1 MKGDVTMKTT
11 KDFLLNMFD
20 LNEEIIT
27 LVEETE
33 KEIAEEIENFNEI
46 KSYNQFKVLKA
57 MQDNRLSDT
66 HFNWNTGYGYNDA
79 GRETLEKVYSHV
91 FNTEDAIVR
100 PIIVN
105 GTHALTLCLTGV
117 LRRGD
122 EIISATGKPYDTIE
136 EVIGIRNEN
145 KSSLKEFGVGYKQ
158 IDFLSTGEVD
168 IEGLVKSISNK
179 TKMVYIQRSTGYGWR
194 KALTIKGIKDI
205 IDRVKAINENIIIM
219 VDNCYGEFLEIQEPT
234 DVGADIMA
242 GSLIKNP
249 GGGLALTGGY
259 IVGKRELI
267 DLISYRMT
275 SPGIGKECGLTFGLT
290 RNMFQGL
297 FIAPEVVTGA
307 LKGAILC
314 ARVFEKLGYEVC
326 PKPNDERSDIIQAIK
341 LHSPEKVIAFCEG
354 IQSAAPVDSY
364 VTPVPWDMPGYDSPV
379 IMAAGAFVQGSS
391 IELSADAPI
400 KEPYIAYF
408 QGGLTYEHA
417 KFGVLKGLQ
426 SMYDK
431 GLLEVSS
438 KPA

>member
-1 MKGDVTMKTT
+1 MKTT
-11 KDFLLNMFD
+11 KDFLLNTFGIEKGIVE
-20 LNEEIIT
+20 LVEVVEEEII
-27 LVEETE
+27 
-33 KEIAEEIENFNEI
+33 KEFTNLDGV

-57 MQDNRLSDT
+57 MQDCRLSDT

-79 GRETLEKVYSHV
+79 GRETLERVYSMV

-105 GTHALTLCLTGV
+105 GTHALTLCLTGI
-117 LRRGD
+117 LRPGD
-122 EIISATGKPYDTIE
+122 EIISATGKPYDTLD

-145 KSSLKEFGVGYKQ
+145 GCSLKDFGVQYRQ
-158 IDFLSTGEVD
+158 IDFLVNGQVD
-168 IEGLVKSISNK
+168 LEGLRSSITDK

-194 KALTIKGIKDI
+194 KALTVRGIKKI
-205 IDRVKAINENIIIM
+205 IDIVKPINSNIIVM
-219 VDNCYGEFLEIQEPT
+219 VDNCYGEFLEAEEPT

-259 IVGKRELI
+259 IVGSRELI

-297 FIAPEVVTGA
+297 FIAPQVVTEA
-307 LKGAILC
+307 LKGALLC
-314 ARVFEKLGYEVC
+314 AKVFENLGYEVC
-326 PKPNDERSDIIQAIK
+326 PKYDDDRSDIIQAIK
-341 LHSPEKVIAFCEG
+341 LNSPEKVIAFCEG

-417 KFGVLKGLQ
+417 KFGILKGLQ

-431 GLLEVSS
+431 GLLEIATKV
-438 KPA
+438 K

>member
-1 MKGDVTMKTT
+1 MKTT
-11 KDFLLNMFD
+11 KDLLLNTF
-20 LNEEIIT
+20 NIEEGIVK
-27 LVEETE
+27 LVESVED
-33 KEIAEEIENFNEI
+33 EIMSEFKKLDGV

-57 MQDNRLSDT
+57 MQDCRLSDT

-79 GRETLEKVYSHV
+79 GRETLEEVYSMV
-91 FNTEDAIVR
+91 FNAEDAIVR

-117 LRRGD
+117 LRPGD
-122 EIISATGKPYDTIE
+122 EIISATGKPYDTLD

-145 KSSLKEFGVGYKQ
+145 GSSLKDFGVQYKQ
-158 IDFLSTGEVD
+158 IDFLDNGQVD
-168 IEGLVKSISNK
+168 LEELVNSINEK

-194 KALTIKGIKDI
+194 KALTIKGIKEI
-205 IDRVKAINENIIIM
+205 IDSVKSIDSNIVIM
-219 VDNCYGEFLEIQEPT
+219 VDNCYGEFLESEEPT

-297 FIAPEVVTGA
+297 FIAPQVVTEA
-307 LKGAILC
+307 LKGALLC
-314 ARVFEKLGYEVC
+314 AKVFENLGYEVC
-326 PKPNDERSDIIQAIK
+326 PKYDDERSDIIQAIK
-341 LHSPEKVIAFCEG
+341 LNSPEKVIAFCEG

-431 GLLEVSS
+431 GLLEINM
-438 KPA
+438 